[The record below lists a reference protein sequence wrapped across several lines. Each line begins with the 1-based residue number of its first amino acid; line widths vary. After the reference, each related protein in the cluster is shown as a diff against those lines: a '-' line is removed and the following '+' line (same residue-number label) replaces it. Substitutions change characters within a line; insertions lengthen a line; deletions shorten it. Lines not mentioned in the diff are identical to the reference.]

1 MRCVTFFPK
10 LFCLSYISYNVWKTD
25 CKSSQIILDAEYLL
39 VLQSKNDEVQ
49 GQFRISFTFL
59 FKIASVNTVL
69 FFSRLFI

>member
-1 MRCVTFFPK
+1 M
-10 LFCLSYISYNVWKTD
+10 
-25 CKSSQIILDAEYLL
+25 DAQYLL

-69 FFSRLFI
+69 FFSPKFFWAVAALLA